1 VVPSTNRSSCPHC
14 GSVLRSIR
22 LPEELGFA
30 YASHLVC
37 FNNNCS
43 YYREGWAWMQEQY
56 AVNAS
61 YRYRVD
67 SSTGTAF
74 PLPVW
79 SETAMT
85 DKIIEDQDES

>member
-1 VVPSTNRSSCPHC
+1 
-14 GSVLRSIR
+14 
-22 LPEELGFA
+22 
-30 YASHLVC
+30 
-37 FNNNCS
+37 
-43 YYREGWAWMQEQY
+43 MQEHY

-67 SSTGTAF
+67 PSTGTAF

-85 DKIIEDQDES
+85 DKIIEDEDKT